1 MSKIWI
7 KPLRNLFINNG
18 ETVLHEG
25 KAVELD
31 EAEAQELLKNGWVQF
46 AEKPTKPKSSSKND
60 KTPPETPPTTP
71 PENPDG
77 EQQTGEQTPTQP
89 SLTDQTE
96 TPAQTPAENA

>member
-7 KPLRNLFINNG
+7 KPLRNLWVNNG
-18 ETVLHEG
+18 ETVLHDG
-25 KAVELD
+25 KVVELEED
-31 EAEAQELLKNGWVQF
+31 AAQELLKNGWAEF
-46 AEKPTKPKSSSKND
+46 AEKPTKPKSSKND
-60 KTPPETPPTTP
+60 KTPPENPSATP

-77 EQQTGEQTPTQP
+77 EQTGEQTPTQP